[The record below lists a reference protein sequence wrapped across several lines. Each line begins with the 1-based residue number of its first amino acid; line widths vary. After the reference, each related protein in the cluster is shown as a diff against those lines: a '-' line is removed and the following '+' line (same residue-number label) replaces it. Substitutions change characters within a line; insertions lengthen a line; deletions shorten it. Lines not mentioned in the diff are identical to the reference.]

1 MIFLELKIQP
11 DFPPDLL
18 TQAAQAALDS
28 SAASDSDLTLLL
40 AGDEEIRLLNRDYLG
55 SDSPTD
61 VLSFPADEVDPE
73 SGHRYLGDVVVSLP
87 RAAAQ
92 ALARGHAVEAETQ
105 LLVVHGVLHLLGH
118 DHANAD
124 GKDLMWQIQA
134 QVLDGLGLKIDVSE
148 E

>member
-1 MIFLELKIQP
+1 
-11 DFPPDLL
+11 
-18 TQAAQAALDS
+18 
-28 SAASDSDLTLLL
+28 
-40 AGDEEIRLLNRDYLG
+40 
-55 SDSPTD
+55 
-61 VLSFPADEVDPE
+61 
-73 SGHRYLGDVVVSLP
+73 
-87 RAAAQ
+87 
-92 ALARGHAVEAETQ
+92 LARGHAVEAETQ